1 MVLTVE
7 AQRLRIARGLLVA
20 VLVSLGLAAA
30 PATVRAAG
38 PERPPVKA
46 PSRLGPEPAPVAR
59 TTAPSTPSTTT
70 TSTTTSVTPA
80 TTSRPVIASTTSAPP
95 QQRPATSARPKPHAR
110 PPAPPRA
117 THRVKTAVRA
127 LAHTIRP
134 ATGLALVAAPAGTSE
149 SNRLLFLGGL
159 ALLFLV
165 LGVAAFLAM
174 STRAIRDQS

>member
-1 MVLTVE
+1 LTVE
-7 AQRLRIARGLLVA
+7 AQRLRLVRGLLVA
-20 VLVSLGLAAA
+20 VVVSLGLAAA
-30 PATVRAAG
+30 PAAVRAAG

-59 TTAPSTPSTTT
+59 TSASSTTT
-70 TSTTTSVTPA
+70 TSTSSSTTSSVTPS
-80 TTSRPVIASTTSAPP
+80 TTSRPVITSTTSAPP

-159 ALLFLV
+159 ALLVLV
-165 LGVAAFLAM
+165 LGDATFLAM
-174 STRAIRDQS
+174 SARAIRDQS